1 MNFFSILTLL
11 GGLAM
16 FLYGMQVMG
25 DGLGQSFR
33 REGWNRFLE
42 KPYIQ

>member
-1 MNFFSILTLL
+1 MDFLAFLTLV

-25 DGLGQSFR
+25 DGL
-33 REGWNRFLE
+33 E
-42 KPYIQ
+42 KLSGGKLGKEFWKPFI

>member
-1 MNFFSILTLL
+1 MDFLVILTLV

-25 DGLGQSFR
+25 DGLEKAFR
-33 REGWNRFLE
+33 R
-42 KPYIQ
+42 